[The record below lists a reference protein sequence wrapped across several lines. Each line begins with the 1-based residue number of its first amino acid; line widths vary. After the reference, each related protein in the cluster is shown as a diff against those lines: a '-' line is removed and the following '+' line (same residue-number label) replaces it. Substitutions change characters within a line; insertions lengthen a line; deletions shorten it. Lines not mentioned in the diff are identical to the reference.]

1 MLLIYHLSSM
11 EKAACAV
18 AKNNAFLFLGYVKVN
33 NTACSFFLV
42 LQKWV
47 LCLR

>member
-1 MLLIYHLSSM
+1 MEVLILGNLL
-11 EKAACAV
+11 V
-18 AKNNAFLFLGYVKVN
+18 YVEVN